1 MTEEHQAKVAILGTV
16 GVPGNYGG
24 FETLAQ
30 NLVEY
35 HARSDVAHELTVYC
49 SAKAFREHAPRYRR
63 AALRY
68 VGLDANGV
76 QSIPYD
82 MYGLLDAA
90 VRGHDRLLLLG
101 VSGAL
106 ILPLV
111 RLLSRARI
119 VTNVDGIEWKRK
131 KWKGLAELYLRLSEW
146 VAVRASH
153 EVIADNQA
161 IADYLSS
168 AYGCTAKVIPYGG
181 DHAVAAEPEQDAC
194 AHLPQDYALGLCRI
208 EPENNIAMILEAFD
222 GLEMPLVFVGNW
234 DKSAYGRALK
244 AKYSGHSTIT
254 IHDPV
259 YEPGRLRAI
268 RDKAALYVHGH
279 SAGGTNP
286 ALVEMMHFGI
296 PILAHGCAFNRQTS
310 EGAALYFES
319 VADLREAV
327 VRLDA
332 QTKERVGAAMQQ
344 IAQRRYTWA
353 VIGRSYFELLGLEL
367 GAQREPVCAHG

>member
-1 MTEEHQAKVAILGTV
+1 VTEKRARKVAILGTV

-35 HARSDVAHELTVYC
+35 HEQSDIACTLTVYC
-49 SAKAFREHAPRYRR
+49 SAKAFEDRAPRYRR

-68 VGLDANGV
+68 VPLDANGA

-82 MYGLLDAA
+82 MVSIVDA
-90 VRGHDRLLLLG
+90 VLRGHDRLFATGL
-101 VSGAL
+101 SGAL
-106 ILPLV
+106 ILPLI
-111 RLLSRARI
+111 RLISRARI
-119 VTNVDGIEWKRK
+119 ITNVDGIEWRREKFQ
-131 KWKGLAELYLRLSEW
+131 GLTKLYLRFSEW

-161 IADYLSS
+161 IADYLSKTYS
-168 AYGCTAKVIPYGG
+168 CTAHVIPYGG
-181 DHAVAAEPEQDAC
+181 DHAVVAEPEPDAS
-194 AHLPQDYALGLCRI
+194 AHLPQNYALGLCRI

-244 AKYSGHSTIT
+244 AKYSDHATIT

-259 YEPGRLRAI
+259 YDPGRLRAI

-296 PILAHGCAFNRQTS
+296 PVAAHGCAFNRHTS
-310 EGAALYFES
+310 EDAALYFES
-319 VADLREAV
+319 VTELREALA
-327 VRLDA
+327 RLDA
-332 QTKERVGAAMQQ
+332 QTAARIGEAMQE

-353 VIGRSYFELLGLEL
+353 AIGRSYFELLGC
-367 GAQREPVCAHG
+367 EPDVQ